1 MTTFFLTCAIFG
13 GAILLLQMVLGF
25 LGLGDGDG
33 DADGHDGGHD
43 GGHLGKEGLA
53 GGLNLLSIRAMSA
66 GVTFFGVGGLAG
78 MRTGFGLF
86 AAFPFALIAG
96 AVAAIAVAAAM
107 RAMMRLEDDGTLQIQ
122 GAVGTSAT
130 VYLTVPGERS
140 GVGKIH
146 LTLQNRTVELQAVTS
161 QRTLPTGSLVLV
173 IDVVGPDTVD
183 VVPDP
188 IMLEVPNA
196 AV

>member
-1 MTTFFLTCAIFG
+1 MTTFFLTCAVLG

-25 LGLGDGDG
+25 VGFGDGDG
-33 DADGHDGGHD
+33 GDHDGGHD
-43 GGHLGKEGLA
+43 GHFDKEGLA
-53 GGLNLLSIRAMSA
+53 GGLNLLSVRALAA
-66 GVTFFGVGGLAG
+66 GITFFGVGGLAG
-78 MRTGFGLF
+78 LKTGFGLF
-86 AAFPFALIAG
+86 AAFPLALIAG
-96 AVAAIAVAAAM
+96 SVAAVAVAAAM
-107 RAMMRLEDDGTLQIQ
+107 RAMLRLETDGTLQIH

-146 LTLQNRTVELQAVTS
+146 VTLQNRLVELQAVTS
-161 QRTLPTGSLVLV
+161 QQTLPTGSRVLV

>member
-1 MTTFFLTCAIFG
+1 MTTFFLTCAILG

-25 LGLGDGDG
+25 IGFGDGDG
-33 DADGHDGGHD
+33 DVHDGGHD
-43 GGHLGKEGLA
+43 AHFAKEGLS
-53 GGLNLLSIRAMSA
+53 GGLNLLSVRALSA
-66 GVTFFGVGGLAG
+66 GLTFFGVGGLAG
-78 MRTGFGLF
+78 LKTGFGLF
-86 AAFPFALIAG
+86 AAFPLGLIAG
-96 AVAAIAVAAAM
+96 SIAAVVVAAVM
-107 RAMMRLEDDGTLQIQ
+107 RSMLRLETDGTLQIH
-122 GAVGTSAT
+122 GAVGTSGT

-146 LTLQNRTVELQAVTS
+146 LTLQNRIVELQAVTS
-161 QRTLPTGSLVLV
+161 QRTLPTGSRVLV

-196 AV
+196 TV

>member
-1 MTTFFLTCAIFG
+1 MTTFFLTCAILG
-13 GAILLLQMVLGF
+13 GAILLVQMVLGF
-25 LGLGDGDG
+25 IGIGDGDG
-33 DADGHDGGHD
+33 GDGHDGGH

-53 GGLNLLSIRAMSA
+53 GGLNLLSVRALSA

-78 MRTGFGLF
+78 MKTGFGLF
-86 AAFPFALIAG
+86 AAIPLALIAG
-96 AVAAIAVAAAM
+96 SLAAIAVAAAM
-107 RAMMRLEDDGTLQIQ
+107 RAMMRLEDDGTLQIH
-122 GAVGTSAT
+122 GAVGTSGT

-146 LTLQNRTVELQAVTS
+146 LTLQNRIVELQAVTS
-161 QRTLPTGSLVLV
+161 QRALPTGSRVLV